1 MPPMIRPFYLIR
13 DKRRVASP
21 LCQAMIDFLVKA

>member
-1 MPPMIRPFYLIR
+1 VMSRPFFLIR
-13 DKRRVASP
+13 DKRRTASP